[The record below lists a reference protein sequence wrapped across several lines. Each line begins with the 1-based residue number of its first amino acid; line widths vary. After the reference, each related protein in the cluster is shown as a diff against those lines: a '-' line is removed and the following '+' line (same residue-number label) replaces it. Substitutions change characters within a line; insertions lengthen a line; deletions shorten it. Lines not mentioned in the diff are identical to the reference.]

1 MKSAKNGIFHF
12 LTLPKTQNGAK
23 IDDFL
28 QIYLGIFGVCYMHAM
43 LRFYIIFKIILLLSS
58 MLYEQDYLHQTVS
71 NRANVELVALVIL
84 TDRKNFH
91 VLALV
96 LGSRKCLKS
105 SNRVFDANYAQ
116 VSG

>member
-1 MKSAKNGIFHF
+1 MASFEYIARKKKFSDLK
-12 LTLPKTQNGAK
+12 K
-23 IDDFL
+23 IICNSNF
-28 QIYLGIFGVCYMHAM
+28 ITY
-43 LRFYIIFKIILLLSS
+43 FKILLLSS

-71 NRANVELVALVIL
+71 NRANVELVVLVIL

-105 SNRVFDANYAQ
+105 SNRAFDANYAQ